1 MPAVTMA
8 SGASLADARRQ
19 LVLRT
24 FATANGD
31 PDRTAKIV
39 GISADEVKSEISSM
53 LNGNGST
60 HAGKQSASAPIQSP
74 AARGAAPA
82 KPKAKKR

>member
-1 MPAVTMA
+1 MSA
-8 SGASLADARRQ
+8 GAPLADAKRQ
-19 LVLRT
+19 LVLRS

-31 PDRTAKIV
+31 PAKTARIV

-60 HAGKQSASAPIQSP
+60 HAGKQAVSSAPIESP